1 MGLADL
7 QTANS
12 TKAVRRA
19 CARTKLILSLVST
32 RFDGEPFWRKD
43 FNAINHCFDVAASFY
58 YLS

>member
-1 MGLADL
+1 LADL
-7 QTANS
+7 QTANG

-19 CARTKLILSLVST
+19 CACTKLIPPLVSN

-43 FNAINHCFDVAASFY
+43 FNAINHCLDVAAGFY